1 VRGPA
6 PIAVDDP
13 DHVGAAWD
21 EALSASEPVVLDVRT
36 DPEVP
41 PIPPHVTYDQMKST
55 AEAILKGDPNGW
67 HLFAEIAK
75 NKAAELLPR
84 SGLRS

>member
-1 VRGPA
+1 
-6 PIAVDDP
+6 
-13 DHVGAAWD
+13 
-21 EALSASEPVVLDVRT
+21 VVLDVRT

-41 PIPPHVTYDQMKST
+41 PIPPHVTYDEMKSM

-67 HLFAEIAK
+67 HVVGEIAK

-84 SGLRS
+84 VGLRSRNDG